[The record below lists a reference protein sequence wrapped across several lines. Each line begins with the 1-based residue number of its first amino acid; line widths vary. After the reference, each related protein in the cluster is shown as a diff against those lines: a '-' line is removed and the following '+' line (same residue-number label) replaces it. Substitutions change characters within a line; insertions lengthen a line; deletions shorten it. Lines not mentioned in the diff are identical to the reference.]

1 VKDVRHKDCSQDD
14 LRELFLFLPLMEYES
29 IAYILEH
36 FLNRAHP
43 KDILQLTQL
52 FEAESMSPEDYEQL
66 GE

>member
-1 VKDVRHKDCSQDD
+1 
-14 LRELFLFLPLMEYES
+14 MEYES